1 MDIEKIMKAPYYI
14 LDILP
19 NSRKKDPSPLW
30 RRIFLLL
37 CLFLIIAVANGIKL
51 TIYHI

>member
-1 MDIEKIMKAPYYI
+1 MDIEKIMEAPYYK

-37 CLFLIIAVANGIKL
+37 CLFLIIAVMNGIKL
-51 TIYHI
+51 PVYHI

>member
-1 MDIEKIMKAPYYI
+1 MDIEKIMEAPYYK

-30 RRIFLLL
+30 RGSFLLL
-37 CLFLIIAVANGIKL
+37 CLFLAIVMMKGIEFSV
-51 TIYHI
+51 YHI